1 MGKYGTALKRMEK
14 LIQLSFM
21 GFHFVDPLIIG
32 TRFMWGGIE
41 MSRKIMKNEWNF
53 WSHRKLMEK
62 KRMGR
67 REWRKEKQREWI
79 GTK

>member
-41 MSRKIMKNEWNF
+41 MSRKIMKN
-53 WSHRKLMEK
+53 
-62 KRMGR
+62 
-67 REWRKEKQREWI
+67 
-79 GTK
+79 